1 MNISGIRPADGF
13 YEKSLNKVSTEKS
26 SPVVD
31 NKSLDEELQQ
41 TSGYNRDAAAS
52 LTISEAGK
60 AAAKNIAK
68 AVINMEN
75 DTIIHRYQYL
85 VQNKSAITE
94 TQDKGEL
101 ENFSL

>member
-13 YEKSLNKVSTEKS
+13 YEKSLNKVSTENT
-26 SPVVD
+26 SPIIE
-31 NKSLDEELQQ
+31 NKAVDEELQ
-41 TSGYNRDAAAS
+41 SASVNERDVAAS

-60 AAAKNIAK
+60 TAAKNIAK

-85 VQNKSAITE
+85 VQNKPAITE
-94 TQDKGEL
+94 APDKGEL